1 MMHRKIELLP
11 SEVPCKS
18 LLEHFKLRQDV
29 YDGYF
34 YDQNGILVCFDAKLA
49 SIGNGLIMRKD
60 YLEKYLS
67 ETGLEL
73 FWACYGEKQF
83 FINSGQEWK
92 SWNGLFYFE
101 NGRIFGSIEPQMS

>member
-1 MMHRKIELLP
+1 MM
-11 SEVPCKS
+11 
-18 LLEHFKLRQDV
+18 
-29 YDGYF
+29 
-34 YDQNGILVCFDAKLA
+34 GISMIKTEFSSALMLNWLA
-49 SIGNGLIMRKD
+49 FGNGLIMRKD